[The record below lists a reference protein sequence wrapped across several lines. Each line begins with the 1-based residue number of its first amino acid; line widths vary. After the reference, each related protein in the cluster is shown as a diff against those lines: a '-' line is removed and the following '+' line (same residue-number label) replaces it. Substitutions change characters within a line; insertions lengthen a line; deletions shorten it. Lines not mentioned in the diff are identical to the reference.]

1 MMMIVMMMMIASY
14 TNDDG
19 DRTRMYVRCM
29 SKMGTNKQT
38 NKQTDGKLNSRS
50 RMTLGNLFV
59 MQPGITSFLIY
70 AAKAYTF
77 DKID

>member
-1 MMMIVMMMMIASY
+1 MMIASY

-38 NKQTDGKLNSRS
+38 DGKLNSRS
-50 RMTLGNLFV
+50 RIWKCEVQFLGNTGKFADHSEIVELD
-59 MQPGITSFLIY
+59 S
-70 AAKAYTF
+70 
-77 DKID
+77 